1 MFVYVFFMQ
10 FRPEEKTFVH
20 GGGMIAAGLG
30 ALFQGKVTHWFDKKT
45 AGYVAMGIGIFGGLW
60 LLLVFT
66 WLGLA
71 PRAEW
76 SVAGWNLPV
85 GLMLFA
91 LGQWMWWFGSGMLG
105 PVSMSMIADISEIH
119 YLRSG
124 VRKDELLI
132 GGLMRGPAST
142 SSPAPTGKRGALN
155 PALPRWLQGY
165 PVEWCQAAILAE
177 RATPKTRQKRASC
190 ASVDTETA

>member
-1 MFVYVFFMQ
+1 
-10 FRPEEKTFVH
+10 
-20 GGGMIAAGLG
+20 MIAAGLG

-124 VRKDELLI
+124 VRKDGGYSSIFSFLQKAAQSVGLLI
-132 GGLMRGPAST
+132 SGWLIAGAGIVSGADIQAPEAVNRITVITFVIGPVLM
-142 SSPAPTGKRGALN
+142 ALSFFIF
-155 PALPRWLQGY
+155 RGY
-165 PVEWCQAAILAE
+165 PVTRESL
-177 RATPKTRQKRASC
+177 RAMEQKSG
-190 ASVDTETA
+190 VQK